1 MRFTIQLAA
10 LIIFAANA
18 IYATTRPNVVFIL
31 ADDLGWSDTT
41 LYGTTSFY
49 ETPNIQRLA
58 KRGLLFTNAY
68 TVHPLCSPT
77 RSSIMT
83 GLDPARTGFTSAAGH
98 VASAT
103 LKKQLSPRAR
113 ADQKALTPISVSRL
127 DTKYT
132 TLAETM
138 KAAGYATG
146 HFGKWHL
153 GREPYSPLQH
163 GFDVDIPHWAGP
175 GPAGS
180 YVAPWKFPATLD
192 FDPAVPDEHIEDRMA
207 DEAVAFISANRDKPF
222 FLNYWAFSVHGPW
235 DGKKRLVDKYAK
247 KADHTNPQR
256 LPVYGAMVESLDDA
270 VGRLLDT
277 LDRLQLTDNTII
289 VFFSDNGGNMYS
301 RIDGLP
307 PTSNTPLRGG
317 KATIYE
323 GGTRVPCA
331 VVWPGRTKAGTTT
344 PALLSSTDWYP
355 TLLEMV
361 QIENPIGIRFDG
373 ISQVPAI
380 LGKTAPR
387 DSVICF
393 APNYFPRPETIP
405 STYIRRGPWK
415 LIRFHADG
423 KQGADRFELYNLDID
438 IGESK
443 NVADANPTL
452 VRQLNDAIGTY
463 LKNVEAVVPVPNP
476 DFDIDTLPV
485 SDEQLR
491 GELSM
496 GDDWYFLDNGSIRI
510 GVDRSRGAGIG
521 YLSTSAPHRN
531 VLNHFDEGRF
541 IQQSYYGQKDGSLWN
556 GKPWNYNPVQGGSWK
571 GDVSRILE
579 FHKNEQQQTIFS
591 RVQPRHWATGVACP
605 EAVMQQTISLD
616 AEVAHIQFQ
625 WTYSGNDQ
633 MHVRHQEMPAV
644 FVDAALETLVYR
656 NQGKLNRR
664 VPQWP
669 NEYGTASGEWLAY
682 LDKTDWG
689 VGIYTPGTTLFTCYR
704 AKGNGKQ
711 GARGSACS
719 YVAPLRKFSLRGGQI
734 VRYDVYLT
742 LGKLVDI
749 EKRFA
754 SVQQQRKTVNDSDVI
769 DRPNPT
775 TIFRR
780 RDTNKD
786 NFLTLKEY
794 IGNPTNRNI
803 PALTKTFEKRDT
815 NSDGRLTLK
824 EMKNHM

>member
-1 MRFTIQLAA
+1 MRFTIQLAILFICVA
-10 LIIFAANA
+10 HAISAA
-18 IYATTRPNVVFIL
+18 TRPNVVFIL

-68 TVHPLCSPT
+68 TAHPLCSPT

-98 VASAT
+98 VASVT

-113 ADQKALTPISVSRL
+113 ADQKTLTPISVSRL
-127 DTKYT
+127 DTKYM

-138 KAAGYATG
+138 KAAGYVTG

-153 GREPYSPLQH
+153 GREPYTPLQH
-163 GFDVDIPHWAGP
+163 GFDVDVPHWPGP

-180 YVAPWKFPATLD
+180 YVAPWKFPAALD

-235 DGKKRLVDKYAK
+235 DGKKGLIDKYARK
-247 KADHTNPQR
+247 SDHANPQR

-307 PTSNTPLRGG
+307 PTSNAPLRGG

-331 VVWPGRTKAGTTT
+331 VVWPGRTTAGETT

-355 TLLEMV
+355 TLLEIL
-361 QIENPIGIRFDG
+361 QIEKPAGVRFDG
-373 ISQVPAI
+373 ISQVPAL

-387 DSVICF
+387 DSVVCF
-393 APNYFPRPETIP
+393 VPNYFPRPDTIP
-405 STYIRRGPWK
+405 ATYIRRGPWK

-423 KQGADRFELYNLDID
+423 KQGTDRFELYNLDKD
-438 IGESK
+438 IGESE
-443 NVADANPTL
+443 NIADANPNL
-452 VRQLNDAIGTY
+452 VRQLNNAIGAY
-463 LKNVEAVVPVPNP
+463 LKNVEALVPVPNP
-476 DFDIDTLPV
+476 DFDMNTIPV
-485 SDEQLR
+485 SDEQVR
-491 GELSM
+491 DELSM
-496 GDDWYFLDNGSIRI
+496 SDDWHFLDNGLIRI

-521 YLSTSAPHRN
+521 YLSKSAPHRN

-541 IQQSYYGQKDGSLWN
+541 IQQSYYGEKDGSIWN

-571 GDVSRILE
+571 GDASRLLE
-579 FHKNEQQQTIFS
+579 FRKHVSDQTIFS

-616 AEVAHIQFQ
+616 GEVALVQFQ
-625 WTYSGNDQ
+625 WTYSGKDQ
-633 MHVRHQEMPAV
+633 MLVRHQEMPAV

-656 NQGKLNRR
+656 DQGKLNRR

-669 NEYGTASGEWLAY
+669 NEYGTASGQWFAY
-682 LDKTDWG
+682 LDNTDWG
-689 VGIYTPGTTLFTCYR
+689 IGIFTPGTASFTCYR

-711 GARGSACS
+711 GAQGSACS
-719 YVAPLRKFSLRGGQI
+719 YIAPLRKFSLSGGQV

-742 LGKLVDI
+742 LGKLADI

-754 SVQQQRKTVNDSDVI
+754 TVQQQRKTTNSPVAVN
-769 DRPNPT
+769 RPDLS
-775 TIFRR
+775 TIFSR
-780 RDTNKD
+780 RDTDKD
-786 NFLTLKEY
+786 NFVTLKEY
-794 IGNPTNRNI
+794 IGNPTNRNV

-815 NSDGRLTLK
+815 NNDGRLTLK
-824 EMKNHM
+824 EMNNQK

>member
-1 MRFTIQLAA
+1 MRFTIQLAV
-10 LIIFAANA
+10 LIICAANA
-18 IYATTRPNVVFIL
+18 ICAATRPNVVFIL

-68 TVHPLCSPT
+68 TAHPLCSPT

-98 VASAT
+98 VVSVT
-103 LKKQLSPRAR
+103 LEKQLSPRAR
-113 ADQKALTPISVSRL
+113 ADQKTLTPISVSRL

-138 KAAGYATG
+138 KAAGYVTG

-153 GREPYSPLQH
+153 GREPYTPLQH
-163 GFDVDIPHWAGP
+163 GFDVDVPHWPGP

-207 DEAVAFISANRDKPF
+207 AEAVAFISANRDKPF

-235 DGKKRLVDKYAK
+235 DGKKELIDKYAS

-307 PTSNTPLRGG
+307 PTSNAPLRGG

-331 VVWPGRTKAGTTT
+331 VVWPGRTKAGATTA
-344 PALLSSTDWYP
+344 ALLSSTDWYP
-355 TLLEMV
+355 TLLEML
-361 QIENPIGIRFDG
+361 QIENPAGVRFDG
-373 ISQVPAI
+373 ISQVPAL

-387 DSVICF
+387 DSVVCF
-393 APNYFPRPETIP
+393 VPNYFPRPDTIP

-415 LIRFHADG
+415 LIRFHSDG
-423 KQGADRFELYNLDID
+423 KQGADRFELYNLDTD

-443 NVADANPTL
+443 NVADANPNL
-452 VRQLNDAIGTY
+452 VRQLNNAISAY
-463 LKNVEAVVPVPNP
+463 LKNVEALVPVSNP
-476 DFDIDTLPV
+476 DFDMNTIPV
-485 SDEQLR
+485 SDEQVR
-491 GELSM
+491 DELSM
-496 GDDWYFLDNGSIRI
+496 SDDWYFLDNGSIRI

-541 IQQSYYGQKDGSLWN
+541 IQQSYYGEKDGSDWN
-556 GKPWNYNPVQGGSWK
+556 GKPWRYNPVQGGSWK
-571 GDVSRILE
+571 GDTSRILE
-579 FHKNEQQQTIFS
+579 FRKHEREQTIFS

-605 EAVMQQTISLD
+605 EAVMQQTISL
-616 AEVAHIQFQ
+616 AGEVAHVQFQ
-625 WTYSGNDQ
+625 WTYSGKDQ
-633 MHVRHQEMPAV
+633 MLVRHQEMPAV

-656 NQGKLNRR
+656 DQGKLNRR

-669 NEYGTASGEWLAY
+669 NEYGTASGQWFAY

-689 VGIYTPGTTLFTCYR
+689 IGIFTPGTTSFTCYR
-704 AKGNGKQ
+704 AKGNGKK
-711 GARGSACS
+711 GAQGSACS
-719 YVAPLRKFSLRGGQI
+719 YVAPLRKFSLSGGQV

-742 LGKLVDI
+742 LGKLADI

-754 SVQQQRKTVNDSDVI
+754 TVQQQRKTANSPAVVNSPD
-769 DRPNPT
+769 PN
-775 TIFRR
+775 TIFKR

-794 IGNPTNRNI
+794 IGNPTNRNV
-803 PALTKTFEKRDT
+803 PALTKSFEKRDA
-815 NSDGRLTLK
+815 NNDGRLTLK
-824 EMKNHM
+824 EMKNQM